1 MATSGKPRRIFTI
14 GFYSSLATS
23 AFFFWVW
30 YERYLRFDFN
40 ELGRYYD
47 DVNQVVYTDAGFVWV
62 LPAVAFLLLAL
73 IRLAIALWWVK
84 VTVPGEESR

>member
-1 MATSGKPRRIFTI
+1 MADKPPRIITL
-14 GFYSSLATS
+14 GFVLSLAAA

-47 DVNQVVYTDAGFVWV
+47 AENQIVYTDAGFVWS
-62 LPAVAFLLLAL
+62 LPAFGFLFAALL
-73 IRLAIALWWVK
+73 RLAIALWRRRAR
-84 VTVPGEESR
+84 SAAAL